1 MEHETNE
8 VGAPAVTPGRAT
20 LAQTAPDT
28 INDNMMGCW
37 ETRLSRDEA
46 GRRALTNCM
55 YMCTDCAT
63 VIVVSPCHCMIDLV
77 SGYVRGLACDKTSQS
92 TVGQLARHTSW

>member
-1 MEHETNE
+1 MYMPVFWLSELRTIKTSTTRHKMNE
-8 VGAPAVTPGRAT
+8 
-20 LAQTAPDT
+20 L
-28 INDNMMGCW
+28 MGYW

-46 GRRALTNCM
+46 GRRAVTGCM
-55 YMCTDCAT
+55 YMCTDRAT

-92 TVGQLARHTSW
+92 TVGQLAGHTSW

>member
-1 MEHETNE
+1 
-8 VGAPAVTPGRAT
+8 
-20 LAQTAPDT
+20 
-28 INDNMMGCW
+28 MGYW

-46 GRRALTNCM
+46 GRRAVTNCM
-55 YMCTDCAT
+55 YMCTDRAT

-92 TVGQLARHTSW
+92 TVGQLTRHTSGQIIKGSKLSAVSSLLLFCVTVPPSTGGSVVST